1 MKSRLLGALAGAA
14 LCSIASQASATI
26 VNVTYQGIVTYDRD
40 LTGVFGTV
48 GGSNDLVG
56 QSYTAKFTFDT
67 SLGTSTSNPGPY
79 ADQRVYGGTGYGT
92 TSPVISSTVTIGSVT
107 VSVPATYIGTAA
119 TQYNTDGS
127 GFGQQ
132 THLARYN
139 NSANNIYADLSSQAY
154 VYAYDGSVPFSL
166 TGPFTYTPT
175 YVGYLSFNDYVYD
188 RNLGQ
193 VIQDTYVQA
202 NVTSLTVTTGV
213 PEPSTWAMIILGF
226 AGVGFAAYRRG
237 SNSVRWV

>member
-1 MKSRLLGALAGAA
+1 MRSRLLGALAGAA

-40 LTGVFGTV
+40 LTGIFGTV
-48 GGSNDLVG
+48 GGNNDLVG

-67 SLGTSTSNPGPY
+67 SLGTFNSNPAPY
-79 ADQRVYGGTGYGT
+79 AHQQVYGGTAYGGT
-92 TSPVISSTVTIGSVT
+92 TSPVTSATVTIGSVT
-107 VSVPATYIGTAA
+107 VSVPATYQGRAA
-119 TQYNTDGS
+119 AQYDN

-132 THLARYN
+132 YHFAH
-139 NSANNIYADLSSQAY
+139 AKDGSSHVYSDVYSEAY

-175 YVGYLSFNDYVYD
+175 YSGYLEFSNYVHDYT
-188 RNLGQ
+188 LGQ
-193 VIQDTYVQA
+193 DIQNTDVRA
-202 NVTSLTVTTGV
+202 RVTSLTVTSGI
-213 PEPSTWAMIILGF
+213 PELSTWAMMILGF

>member
-26 VNVTYQGIVTYDRD
+26 VNVTYTGIVTYDRD
-40 LTGVFGTV
+40 LTGIFGTV
-48 GGSNDLVG
+48 GGNNDLVG

-67 SLGTSTSNPGPY
+67 SLGDANSSPGPY
-79 ADQRVYGGTGYGT
+79 PYQETFGGTGYLGSP
-92 TSPVISSTVTIGSVT
+92 TSPVTSATVTIGSVT
-107 VSVPATYIGTAA
+107 VSVPATYQGFAGA
-119 TQYNTDGS
+119 VQYDD
-127 GFGQQ
+127 GFGRQF
-132 THLARYN
+132 HYAR
-139 NSANNIYADLSSQAY
+139 ANDASSVVYSQAH

-175 YVGYLSFNDYVYD
+175 YGGTLQFYSHDYT
-188 RNLGQ
+188 LGQ
-193 VIQDTYVQA
+193 VIQNTSVYA
-202 NVTSLTVTTGV
+202 SVTSLTVTSGV
-213 PEPSTWAMIILGF
+213 PELSTWAMMILGF